1 MSALR
6 PAIESV
12 RLPPEPFVS
21 AHTAAQLLCVKALP
35 SFSLLAQNILLS
47 LSLSPQALAT
57 FTFAFMRKKFSG
69 SYLLFTSASRA

>member
-1 MSALR
+1 MSCLR

-12 RLPPEPFVS
+12 RLLPEPFVS

-47 LSLSPQALAT
+47 LSPQALAT

-69 SYLLFTSASRA
+69 SYLFFTSASRA